1 MESRKTWLS
10 KLNKKIFSILYII
23 IRIFFIKILLSLTHP
38 ISLGIVLIFYSL
50 LIGATTIIFRTPWFF
65 YLLVLVFLGG
75 VIILIIYIRTLA
87 ANEKFLMPGSFNY
100 LLPIIIILFR
110 VFILNN
116 YNYAIKSSL
125 NIRIVINLY
134 EYSNRRLSIFLIT
147 YLLITIVCV
156 VKLVKFER
164 GPLVGRL

>member
-1 MESRKTWLS
+1 M
-10 KLNKKIFSILYII
+10 I
-23 IRIFFIKILLSLTHP
+23 FIKILLKLTHP

-50 LIGATTIIFRTPWFF
+50 LIGVTAITFRAPWFF

-87 ANEKFLMPGSFNY
+87 ANEKFIQPEF
-100 LLPIIIILFR
+100 PRIII
-110 VFILNN
+110 FIMVGIIVRFMLTN
-116 YNYAIKSSL
+116 YNYGNKSSH
-125 NIRIVINLY
+125 NIRILINLY

-147 YLLITIVCV
+147 YLLVTIVCV

>member
-1 MESRKTWLS
+1 M
-10 KLNKKIFSILYII
+10 
-23 IRIFFIKILLSLTHP
+23 KILLRLTHP
-38 ISLGIVLIFYSL
+38 ISLGIILIFYSL
-50 LIGATTIIFRTPWFF
+50 LIGRTTILFRTPWFF

-87 ANEKFLMPGSFNY
+87 ANEKFIIPRPVNY
-100 LLPIIIILFR
+100 LIPIVAILVRTF
-110 VFILNN
+110 LLSN
-116 YNYAIKSSL
+116 YNYIVKSSL

-134 EYSNRRLSIFLIT
+134 EYSNRRLSIFLII
-147 YLLITIVCV
+147 YLFITIVCV

>member
-1 MESRKTWLS
+1 M
-10 KLNKKIFSILYII
+10 
-23 IRIFFIKILLSLTHP
+23 KILLRLSHP

-50 LIGATTIIFRTPWFF
+50 LIGVTTIIFSAPWFF

-75 VIILIIYIRTLA
+75 VIILIIYISTLA
-87 ANEKFLMPGSFNY
+87 ANEKFMRPKFPNPVLFIVVMV
-100 LLPIIIILFR
+100 IIRFMLT
-110 VFILNN
+110 N
-116 YNYAIKSSL
+116 YNYSNKSSY
-125 NIRIVINLY
+125 NIRILINLY
-134 EYSNRRLSIFLIT
+134 EYSNRSLSIFLIV